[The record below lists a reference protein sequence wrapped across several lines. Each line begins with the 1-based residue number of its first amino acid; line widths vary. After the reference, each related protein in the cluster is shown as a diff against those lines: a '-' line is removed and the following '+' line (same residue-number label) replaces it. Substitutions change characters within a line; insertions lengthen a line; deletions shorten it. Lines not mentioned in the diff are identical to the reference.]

1 MEPKPHEQIVNLSNQ
16 LVNCRPIVQRVWLG
30 NVFSPPTLVTI
41 VRDGRKDVGNYE
53 AIIVTETSMVQTWG
67 RNARTLLAHAKRRA
81 AGI

>member
-1 MEPKPHEQIVNLSNQ
+1 MLDLSNQ
-16 LVNCRPIVQRVWLG
+16 LVNCRPIVERVWLG

-53 AIIVTETSMVQTWG
+53 AIIVTETQTVQTWG
-67 RNARTLLAHAKRRA
+67 KNAKTLLTHARRRA

>member
-1 MEPKPHEQIVNLSNQ
+1 MTATNDRIVELSNK
-16 LVNCRPIVQRVWLG
+16 LVNCRPIMERVWLG

-67 RNARTLLAHAKRRA
+67 KNAKTLLTHARRRA